1 MFDLDKWQ
9 EIFTTIRKNKLRTFL
24 TGFSVAW
31 GIMML
36 VVLLAAGQG
45 LQNGAMSEFLSDATN
60 SLWING
66 GRTSVPFKG
75 YNSNRPIILNNE
87 DYDLVTRNHK
97 DDLTE
102 TSGSKN
108 FWGAEI
114 VWGKEAAN
122 YEVRCVHPAHQS
134 QERNNIVKGR
144 YINQRDLDEFRKV
157 ATIGRK
163 VATDIF
169 KDVDPIG
176 KYIRVNGVLFEVVG
190 LYSDDGGDDEEDN
203 VYLPINVGQR
213 TLSQDPQELSRII
226 LAYDE
231 SFDVV
236 QSKALEAQIVNDL
249 AAKHGFDPNDK
260 SALRIWN
267 RQENMQE
274 VIGVIG
280 GIKIFVW
287 VIGIGTIIAGIVGVS
302 NIMMIVVKER
312 TREIGIRKALG
323 ATPVSII
330 SLIIQE
336 SVFITTFSGYIG
348 LVLGVLLVNSVGGGI
363 DHDFFKNPEVNFQ
376 IAVITLVI
384 LVIAGAFAGFFP
396 ARRAAHIRPI
406 EALRE
411 E

>member
-1 MFDLDKWQ
+1 MFDIDKWQ

-60 SLWING
+60 SLWVNG
-66 GRTSVPFKG
+66 GRTSVAYKG
-75 YNSNRPIILNNE
+75 YNSNRPIILNNT
-87 DYDLVTRNHK
+87 DYNQIVRSNQDLE
-97 DDLTE
+97 E

-122 YEVRCVHPAHQS
+122 YEVRCVHPEHQRL
-134 QERNNIVKGR
+134 ERNNMVSGR
-144 YINQRDLDEFRKV
+144 YINQRDIDEFRKV

-163 VATDIF
+163 VSTDIF
-169 KDVDPIG
+169 KGVDPIG

-190 LYSDDGGDDEEDN
+190 VYSDDGGDDEEDN

-213 TLSQDPQELSRII
+213 TLSTDPEELNRII
-226 LAYDE
+226 VAYNEDY
-231 SFDVV
+231 DVDD
-236 QSKALEAQIVNDL
+236 SKALEARIVNDL
-249 AAKHGFDPNDK
+249 AARKGFDPTDK

-323 ATPVSII
+323 ATPKSII
-330 SLIIQE
+330 GLIIQE
-336 SVFITTFSGYIG
+336 SVFITTFSGYVG
-348 LVLGVLLVNSVGGGI
+348 LVLGVLLVSSVGGGI
-363 DHDFFKNPEVNFQ
+363 DHDFFKNPEVNFK
-376 IAVITLVI
+376 IAMITLGI
-384 LVIAGAFAGFFP
+384 LVVAGALAGFFP

>member
-60 SLWING
+60 SLWVNG
-66 GRTSVPFKG
+66 GRTSVPYKG
-75 YNSNRPIILNNE
+75 YNSNRPIVLDNTDYNLVLQNN
-87 DYDLVTRNHK
+87 

-102 TSGSKN
+102 TSASRN
-108 FWGAEI
+108 FWGAQ
-114 VWGKEAAN
+114 VTWGQEAAN
-122 YEVRCVHPAHQS
+122 YEVRCVHPENQS
-134 QERNNIVKGR
+134 LEHNNMEAGR
-144 YINQRDLDEFRKV
+144 YINQKDIDEFRKV

-163 VATDIF
+163 VSTDIF
-169 KDVDPIG
+169 KGKDPIG
-176 KYIRVNGVLFEVVG
+176 EYIRVNGVLFEVVG
-190 LYSDDGGDDEEDN
+190 VYSDDGGDDEEDN

-213 TLSQDPQELSRII
+213 TLSQNPQELNRII
-226 LAYDE
+226 IAYNEDY
-231 SFDVV
+231 DVK
-236 QSKALEAQIVNDL
+236 QSKELEARVVNDL
-249 AAKHGFDPNDK
+249 ALRHGFDPNDK

-267 RQENMQE
+267 RQENMQS

-280 GIKIFVW
+280 GIKVFVW

-323 ATPVSII
+323 ATPGSII
-330 SLIIQE
+330 SLVIQE
-336 SVFITTFSGYIG
+336 SIFITTFSGYIG
-348 LVLGVLLVNSVGGGI
+348 LVLGVLLVSSVSGAI
-363 DHDFFKNPEVNFQ
+363 NHDFFKNPEVNFG
-376 IAVITLVI
+376 IAVITLGI
-384 LVIAGAFAGFFP
+384 LVVAGALAGYFP
-396 ARRAAHIRPI
+396 ARKAAHIKPI

>member
-87 DYDLVTRNHK
+87 DYDLVTRNHEPK
-97 DDLTE
+97 LTE

-122 YEVRCVHPAHQS
+122 YEVRCVHPEHQKL
-134 QERNNIVKGR
+134 ERNNIVKGR
-144 YINQRDLDEFRKV
+144 YINQRDIDEFRKV

-163 VATDIF
+163 VSTDIF

-213 TLSQDPQELSRII
+213 TLSQDPQELNRII
-226 LAYDE
+226 VAYNED
-231 SFDVV
+231 FDVD

-249 AAKHGFDPNDK
+249 AVKHGFDPNDK

-323 ATPVSII
+323 ATPISII

-348 LVLGVLLVNSVGGGI
+348 LVLGVLLVNSLGGGI

-376 IAVITLVI
+376 IALITLVI
-384 LVIAGAFAGFFP
+384 LVIAGALAGFFP